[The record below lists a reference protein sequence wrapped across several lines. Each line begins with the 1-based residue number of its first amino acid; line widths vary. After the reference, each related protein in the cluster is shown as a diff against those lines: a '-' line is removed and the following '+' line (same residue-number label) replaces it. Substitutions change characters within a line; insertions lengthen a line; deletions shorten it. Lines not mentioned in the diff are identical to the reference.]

1 MPRRDLLATRP
12 FAPEFLRRGRPLLSA
27 AVALAV
33 MTACRGSHAVG
44 PSGATTS
51 AVDPGHVDPAF
62 ESDWQAVRDAQT
74 KDPGGQA
81 VAEAADRLLAKDPPL
96 NLRLAAHQAKAGQGL
111 TRADYAGALASARE
125 GIQEI
130 ARARAQNHELD
141 ATERELAA
149 ALLRSQALAEAEAG
163 DPQAALQAIAAT
175 PEADRDPDLLAA
187 NAHARAR
194 LGDKAAAAL
203 AYAQWRTAVPE
214 GSPAAV
220 LAEARLKEQLI
231 GLDTP
236 ALEAAAR
243 KAPGTPAAQ
252 CLLARTGRAAPEGA
266 PAWVSGCAQAAAT
279 SGAPRIGL
287 LLPRT
292 GKFAGLSDIQLAAA
306 AAAVRVLAGA
316 SAAAV
321 QIAWKDAGS
330 SPAEARAAAQA
341 LISSGADL
349 LVGPVGPGN
358 VEAAAEVVAGSGGRV
373 RLVVPGEGS
382 DSVAGVAPTIE
393 ARAGALAQAVGRTSK
408 STAIVFAPDNAYG
421 KRAVAALERSL
432 PKNGVKS
439 LKTFY
444 YPTNTTSFAKVLD
457 PARSSLKD
465 AAVIIPDQ
473 LSRAELVVRQLVRD
487 GFAVDRPRQPGVPVL
502 STAEG
507 VGPDTIGAGHEVLDG
522 VLVAPVAW
530 PTPEAAG
537 FAETYTAMEGE
548 APGDQ
553 AWLVWRAVARAWSG
567 VDAGPPTAAVLRVES
582 GRLVATEP
590 SVSLT
595 PAERPKAPAR

>member
-1 MPRRDLLATRP
+1 MKRRIDKPRRDLLATRP
-12 FAPEFLRRGRPLLSA
+12 FGPEFLRRGRPLLRV

-44 PSGATTS
+44 PNGATTGT
-51 AVDPGHVDPAF
+51 VDPGRVDPAF

-74 KDPGGQA
+74 KDPGSQA

-125 GIQEI
+125 GIEEI

-163 DPQAALQAIAAT
+163 DPQAALQAIAAS
-175 PEADRDPDLLAA
+175 PEADRDPLLLAA
-187 NAHARAR
+187 NARARAR
-194 LGDKAAAAL
+194 LGDRAAAAL
-203 AYAQWRTAVPE
+203 AYAQWRSAVPE

-243 KAPGTPAAQ
+243 KASGTPAAQ

-266 PAWVSGCAQAAAT
+266 PAWVSGCAQAAA
-279 SGAPRIGL
+279 SPGGPRIGL

-330 SPAEARAAAQA
+330 SPAEARQAAQA
-341 LISSGADL
+341 LIGGGAEL

-382 DSVAGVAPTIE
+382 DNVAGVAPTIE
-393 ARAGALAQAVGRTSK
+393 ARAGALAQAVGRLSK

-421 KRAVAALERSL
+421 KRAVAALEKSL
-432 PKNGVKS
+432 PKNGVKT

-444 YPTNTTSFAKVLD
+444 YPPGTTSFAKVLD

-507 VGPDTIGAGHEVLDG
+507 VGPDTLG

-590 SVSLT
+590 TVSLT
-595 PAERPKAPAR
+595 PEERPKAPAR